1 MISHALKI
9 AEPDAVFHAAA
20 YKQVPL
26 LERQLREAVRNNVL
40 ATEVVARSC
49 REAGVGTFVFI
60 STDKAVDPVNVLG
73 ATKRFAEMVC
83 QTLDDRKSTR
93 FVTVRFGNVLDSAGS
108 VVPLFREQIRQGGPV
123 TVTDHE
129 VTRYFM
135 TIPEACQ
142 LIVQAAASAAHAS
155 IYTLD
160 MGEPVPIRVLAEQ
173 MIRLAGKQPGK
184 DIAIVYTGLRP
195 GEKLH
200 ETLFHADELYRP
212 TSHSKI
218 LEARARDASAEII
231 ARALTLL
238 QAAVDAYDNEELSRI
253 LRATIPEFSAVR
265 QGRGDRRYNRAIP
278 CTRRQKDTMSQR
290 IRKAVFPVAGLGTR
304 FLPATKTVP
313 KEMLPIIDKPLIQ
326 YAVDEAVEAGCDT
339 LIFVT
344 NRYKHAVADY
354 FDKAYELEQ
363 KLERAGKTEQ
373 LELVRNVLPS
383 HVRAVFVTQAEAL
396 GLGHAVLC
404 AKPIIGDE
412 PFAVLLPD
420 DLIWNRGPG
429 ALAQMADAAQASGA
443 SQIAVQD
450 VPREQTG
457 SYGIVATEAFS
468 GREGRIS
475 AIVEKPE
482 SGSRAQQ
489 PGRGRALCPEPADL
503 RSAGKHHAGCGRRN
517 PADRCDRRACWP
529 SIRCMPTASVARVS
543 IAARISA

>member
-1 MISHALKI
+1 
-9 AEPDAVFHAAA
+9 
-20 YKQVPL
+20 
-26 LERQLREAVRNNVL
+26 
-40 ATEVVARSC
+40 
-49 REAGVGTFVFI
+49 
-60 STDKAVDPVNVLG
+60 
-73 ATKRFAEMVC
+73 
-83 QTLDDRKSTR
+83 
-93 FVTVRFGNVLDSAGS
+93 
-108 VVPLFREQIRQGGPV
+108 
-123 TVTDHE
+123 
-129 VTRYFM
+129 
-135 TIPEACQ
+135 
-142 LIVQAAASAAHAS
+142 
-155 IYTLD
+155 
-160 MGEPVPIRVLAEQ
+160 
-173 MIRLAGKQPGK
+173 
-184 DIAIVYTGLRP
+184 
-195 GEKLH
+195 
-200 ETLFHADELYRP
+200 
-212 TSHSKI
+212 
-218 LEARARDASAEII
+218 
-231 ARALTLL
+231 
-238 QAAVDAYDNEELSRI
+238 
-253 LRATIPEFSAVR
+253 
-265 QGRGDRRYNRAIP
+265 
-278 CTRRQKDTMSQR
+278 MSQR

-475 AIVEKPE
+475 AIVEKPAPEIAPSNLAVVGRYVLSPRIFDLLE
-482 SGSRAQQ
+482 STT
-489 PGRGRALCPEPADL
+489 PG
-503 RSAGKHHAGCGRRN
+503 AGDEIQLTDA
-517 PADRCDRRACWP
+517 
-529 SIRCMPTASVARVS
+529 
-543 IAARISA
+543 IAALLVEHPVHAYRFRGTRFDCGTHIGLIEATIRYALDHEKLSDAAQHLMQNALKELGVTELE